1 MNPPSLF
8 NSSSFT
14 TSSLTVHHP
23 PKTDQSLQHWFPHG
37 TRHTPHRQRTSSCSP
52 ILARPP
58 PNDPRRKNRS
68 LGHDFPSRH
77 ARRYGRSLPHL
88 QQARGQHAKDFR
100 ANQVVQSSRG
110 EDARVESFKRVKG
123 YGRMGKRN
131 FGLGK
136 YTWQRATS
144 MGLTQGKD
152 KDIKAR
158 LAPVWKGTFSF
169 RAFLL
174 RLDWFLPLAWA
185 CDDINRFEGKGNL
198 NVLAKM
204 YK

>member
-1 MNPPSLF
+1 
-8 NSSSFT
+8 
-14 TSSLTVHHP
+14 
-23 PKTDQSLQHWFPHG
+23 
-37 TRHTPHRQRTSSCSP
+37 
-52 ILARPP
+52 
-58 PNDPRRKNRS
+58 
-68 LGHDFPSRH
+68 
-77 ARRYGRSLPHL
+77 
-88 QQARGQHAKDFR
+88 
-100 ANQVVQSSRG
+100 
-110 EDARVESFKRVKG
+110 
-123 YGRMGKRN
+123 MGKRN
-131 FGLGK
+131 LGLGK

-169 RAFLL
+169 RALLL

-198 NVLAKM
+198 NVLVKM